1 MSIAVIAV
9 LLTIMAP
16 SLRRAN
22 DTAKQVVC
30 SSNTRQ
36 IGLGLMMYA
45 DDYKS
50 ELPPSRYID
59 EMVAADD
66 RADLTVVV
74 RESGNTLAS
83 WDGLG
88 LLFAYDYLR
97 APKVFYCPAHSGDY
111 PFARFSNQWSGSLG
125 AIVANYQ
132 YRGNLTLSDDTQQ
145 AALVTDSLRTRSDF
159 NHKVGANVLR
169 GDFSV
174 VWFAD
179 QNRTIFSALPESE
192 SDEDAAEKI
201 NSAWRRLDAEVKQG
215 K

>member
-1 MSIAVIAV
+1 MAVIAV
-9 LLTIMAP
+9 LLGIMAP
-16 SLRRAN
+16 SLRKAN

-36 IGLGLMMYA
+36 HGLALMMYA

-50 ELPPSRYID
+50 EMPPSRY
-59 EMVAADD
+59 VGTGVSSP
-66 RADLTVVV
+66 RLDLTVVV
-74 RESGNTLAS
+74 RESGNTLAD

-88 LLFAYDYLR
+88 ILYSNDYLR
-97 APKVFYCPAHSGDY
+97 AGKIFYCPAHFGDY
-111 PFARFSNQWSGSLG
+111 PFSRFGNQWAGTMG

-132 YRGNLTLSDDTQQ
+132 YRGGPVPGDDPLQT
-145 AALVTDSLRTRSDF
+145 ALVTDSIRTRSEF
-159 NHKVGANVLR
+159 NHKIGANVLR

-179 QNRTIFSALPESE
+179 QDRSVYNSLPEDE
-192 SDEDAAEKI
+192 SDTNALDKIDA
-201 NSAWRRLDAEVKQG
+201 AWRRLDVEVKQT